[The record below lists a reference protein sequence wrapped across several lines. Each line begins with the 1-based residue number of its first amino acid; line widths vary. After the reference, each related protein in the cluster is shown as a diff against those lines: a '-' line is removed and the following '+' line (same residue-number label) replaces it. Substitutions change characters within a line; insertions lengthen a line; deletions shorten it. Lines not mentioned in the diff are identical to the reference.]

1 MESAQI
7 EFNLEPVQIDRDLLP
22 DSVYKTFS
30 DARDYLLS
38 AKKYIQI
45 NDAENAL
52 LNCKH
57 FLAEIHFAKQ
67 QGIQIETHQNDSI
80 DKSGDNFRFVAL
92 SMLRKQH
99 HFDSLFVLKDMVD
112 NMMDFTDVFFTN
124 IVKKGVNA
132 PKPVISKNDAY
143 FIYSFCIGFFNLVL
157 SSLGEQVVV

>member
-7 EFNLEPVQIDRDLLP
+7 EFNLEPVHIDRDLLP

-30 DARDYLLS
+30 DARNYLLA
-38 AKKYIQI
+38 AKKYLQI

-57 FLAEIHFAKQ
+57 FLAEIHFARQ
-67 QGIQIETHQNDSI
+67 NGIQIETRQNDSI
-80 DKSGDNFRFVAL
+80 DKSDDNFRFVAL

-112 NMMDFTDVFFTN
+112 NMMDFTDAFFRN

-132 PKPVISKNDAY
+132 PKPVISKNEVS

-157 SSLGEQVVV
+157 SGIGEPVAV